1 MKSILSALIL
11 LLSISHVRAGE
22 EILPYSA
29 FGPQAAAYELI
40 GMEWWQWDS
49 HGGESDREYPIKV
62 VVYWD
67 QTREGTAKRH
77 PVDRAKL
84 QDYRYVEYS
93 KAVEHLEA
101 TIKAFAE
108 AKLDASVMERA
119 LAKLKKRK
127 AEQGVAPQSA
137 TRSESDSD
145 GDYNPQPE
153 SKPRPR

>member
-11 LLSISHVRAGE
+11 VLSVSHVRASE
-22 EILPYSA
+22 VVLPYSA
-29 FGPQAAAYELI
+29 FGPQVAAYELI

-49 HGGESDREYPIKV
+49 HGDKDDHEYPIKV

-67 QTREGTAKRH
+67 QTREETAKRH
-77 PVDRAKL
+77 PVDQAKL

-101 TIKAFAE
+101 TIKDFAE
-108 AKLDASVMERA
+108 AKLDATAMERA
-119 LAKLKKRK
+119 LTKLKTRK

-137 TRSESDSD
+137 TRSESDSE
-145 GDYNPQPE
+145 GDHNTQPE
-153 SKPRPR
+153 SEARSR